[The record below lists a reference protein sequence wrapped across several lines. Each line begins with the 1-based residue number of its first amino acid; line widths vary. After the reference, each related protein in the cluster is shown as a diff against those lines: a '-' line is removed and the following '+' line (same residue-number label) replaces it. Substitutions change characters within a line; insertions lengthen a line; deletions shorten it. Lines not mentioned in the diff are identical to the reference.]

1 MSILAIDTVGAGS
14 SIAIIN
20 YDGSYFIEHN
30 SASNNHAESFFQIL
44 DTLFNKNNYNYDKID
59 HLAVVV
65 GPGSFTGI
73 RAGVSA
79 AQGISLATN
88 KPLYGV
94 SALEIQ
100 AYAISLLYTNNKK
113 NIRAIIKNTQGF
125 YTQLFDCNLLPL
137 SGPTDVIPAC
147 DAGCPE
153 FQIAMVSS
161 DCITH
166 KDCNLQQPNASHAG
180 LLVRYRLKNKQNLNN
195 AEPLYLNNPQY
206 MKSL

>member
-14 SIAIIN
+14 SIAIIE
-20 YDGSYFIEHN
+20 YDGNCFIGHN

-44 DTLFNKNNYNYDKID
+44 DTLFNKHTYNYDKID

-73 RAGVSA
+73 RVGVSSA
-79 AQGISLATN
+79 KGISLATN

-100 AYAISLLYTNNKK
+100 AYAISLLHANNKK
-113 NIRAIIKNTQGF
+113 NIRSIIKNTQGS
-125 YTQLFDCNLLPL
+125 YTQLFDCSLLQL
-137 SGPTDVIPAC
+137 SGPEMID
-147 DAGCPE
+147 E
-153 FQIAMVSS
+153 NELSHS
-161 DCITH
+161 DCITYL
-166 KDCNLQQPNASHAG
+166 DPSVSYSDDTGIQPKLNASHAG
-180 LLVRYRLKNKQNLNN
+180 LLVRYRLKNKQNLND
-195 AEPLYLNNPQY
+195 AEPLYLSEPQY